1 MTEPHSTAFSFH
13 GKKGNNLIKFDF
25 NIAALN
31 SGLDTWSLLIGIAL
45 ALKNVPVLVAASM
58 SGVAASC
65 LALTTP
71 CKALTTPPSASRM
84 ACNKSGRLF

>member
-13 GKKGNNLIKFDF
+13 GKKGNNLIQFDF

-31 SGLDTWSLLIGIAL
+31 SSLDAWSLQIGIAL